1 MKKTSL
7 FTILTALL
15 VMFLPMQ
22 MLAAWEYSAN
32 GNVLSAYGESGYT
45 AENPLSITISAPAD
59 LQFDGNYKPAT
70 LSNTTAWTAAGLTV
84 PTILYNGKTNAP
96 SMLGTYTA
104 SISAGGATAEVVYT
118 IKTVIDFQSFFNN
131 GITQGH
137 NFDVDNTGTHEV
149 GLNNT
154 TQSGVWW
161 NSEENCAIFDGQ
173 AYLQIANPLGSV
185 NANTGFTLTT
195 DVWISSNNNYG
206 YPYYR
211 YDGVHTTMNGWQRLF
226 DLSDGNEQHCIYLN
240 AGSSSHLGWDLRL
253 GYEGEAY
260 TPNNT
265 GNTYWNQWCTITLV
279 VAPGGYTTLYVN
291 GTLLTHSSS
300 GQISTI
306 TTVLNNIHNFNVCYI
321 GTSIFEAA
329 GINADG
335 YFIGKIRG
343 FQTAKGALMP
353 YFDGVDYHYLLSYAT
368 NGGDPI
374 IGTFEA
380 TIPASLPTPTHPNPA
395 AVFQGWFM
403 DEDLTIP
410 VTTGITLT
418 KNTALYAKWTITN
431 YILTDI
437 PEGWTVTANGQT
449 VPVTPNY
456 TDSPMG
462 SAIIPGGASVV
473 LTPPDSVKPRVKNI
487 DLLTPEQIPLTFE
500 AKTEGATVTFGGI
513 YFDDPEPPTVEYS
526 LNDGAWTTYTSAI
539 TLTNVGDK
547 VSFRGNNT
555 TYYYNYQN
563 YHFSCSEDCYLYGNI
578 MSLVDSTGYADNKT
592 LTSNYAFQQLFYNN
606 AHIVNHP
613 SKTLVLPATTLTSEC
628 YSEMFSGCTG
638 LTSAPELPAA
648 TLAFSC
654 YSDMFYGCTS
664 LTTAPELPS
673 TTLANSCYCSMFYG
687 CTSLESAPALPAT
700 TLVTN
705 CYKSMFYGCTSLTTA
720 PTLPATSLANNCYD
734 QMFYNCTSLTTAP
747 ALPAL
752 SLAYSCYHRMF
763 YGCTN
768 LATAPALPATT
779 LASYCYQDMFSY
791 CTSLETAPALPAT
804 SIADHCYSYMFSH
817 CTSLATVPNLPAT
830 TMATYCYE
838 AMFRVCTSLATAPA
852 LPATTLALDC
862 YREMFYGC
870 TSLATAPALPATTL
884 ATCCYYQMFSGCTSL
899 ETAPALPATS
909 LASSCYY
916 QMFYGCTS
924 LETAPTLPATS
935 MVASCYEAMFR
946 GCTSLSTA
954 PALSA
959 TTLAN
964 RCYYQMFS
972 GCTSLTTAPALPAT
986 TLASSC
992 YCGMF
997 HGCTNLTTVPELHAT
1012 TLVSECY
1019 SSMFY
1024 NCSNLNSVT
1033 CLATNISA
1041 SGCTSYWL
1049 YGVATSGTFTKAES
1063 TDWSGKTGASGIPSG
1078 WITIP
1083 VIPGAFSVSST
1094 KKVYFAPGNLQY
1106 QASTNTWQF
1115 AEHQYTNIGASNS
1128 NISSSYSGWIDLF
1141 GWGTSG
1147 YNHGAVCYQPW
1158 SSSMTNTDYYPYG
1171 SATANLYDGDGKA
1184 DWGYNAISNGGNTEN
1199 CGWRTLKKDEWLYLF
1214 NSRATP
1220 SGIRYAKARVN
1231 GVDGIILLPDD
1242 WSTTY
1247 YSLTNTNVGNA
1258 AWTSNTITAYDWTN
1272 QLEAHGAVFFPVS
1285 GNRDG
1290 AHSPSSGF
1298 VSCWSSDYQAGNS
1311 NNAHV
1316 VYIPGDSVNPDAP
1329 GQRSTGNPVRLVRDV
1344 K

>member
-1 MKKTSL
+1 MYFCVLISKKMKKTSL
-7 FTILTALL
+7 FTILTALP

-22 MLAAWEYSAN
+22 MLAAWEFSAN

-45 AENPLSITISAPAD
+45 VESPLSITIAAPTD

-70 LSNTTAWTAAGLTV
+70 LSNTAAWTAAGLTV
-84 PTILYNGKTNAP
+84 PTILYNGKEHAP

-118 IKTVIDFQSFFNN
+118 IKTVINYLSFFD
-131 GITQGH
+131 GGLTQGK
-137 NFDVDNTGTHEV
+137 NYDVISGTGAYEV
-149 GLNNT
+149 ALNN
-154 TQSGVWW
+154 SEHKGVYW
-161 NSEENCAIFDGQ
+161 NSEESCAVFDGE
-173 AYLQIANPLGSV
+173 AYLQIDNPLGNVTPNS
-185 NANTGFTLTT
+185 GLTIT
-195 DVWISSNNNYG
+195 MDVWISSDNNG
-206 YPYYR
+206 SGTFIR
-211 YDGVHTTMNGWQRLF
+211 STGVEAGKNGWQRLF
-226 DLSDGNEQHCIYLN
+226 DMSDGTTADCIFIN
-240 AGSSSHLGWDLRL
+240 AGDARNGRAHLMFCLRR
-253 GYEGEAY
+253 GYETGQTEVE
-260 TPNNT
+260 NT
-265 GNTYWNQWCTITLV
+265 SGNSFFNQWCTVTMV
-279 VAPGGYTTLYVN
+279 VAPGGYSTLYVN
-291 GTLLTHSSS
+291 GALLTHSSS
-300 GQISTI
+300 SDVSKIVSVLEHISE
-306 TTVLNNIHNFNVCYI
+306 FNKCYI
-321 GTSIFEAA
+321 GTSIFEAT
-329 GINADG
+329 GDNADG
-335 YFIGKIRG
+335 FFIGKIRG
-343 FQTAKGALMP
+343 FQTAEGALMP
-353 YFDGVDYHYLLSYAT
+353 YYDGVDYHYLLSYAT

-473 LTPPDSVKPRVKNI
+473 LTPPDSVKPRVKDI

-500 AKTEGATVTFGGI
+500 AKTAGSTVRLIKGSNLTSLNNL
-513 YFDDPEPPTVEYS
+513 EYS
-526 LNDGAWTTYTSAI
+526 TNDGPWTEYTYGNTI
-539 TLTNVGDK
+539 PLTNKGDK
-547 VSFRGNNT
+547 VSFRGNNA
-555 TYYYNYQN
+555 TYATGVASDNYC
-563 YHFSCSEDCYLYGNI
+563 HFSCSGNCYVYGNI
-578 MSLVDSTGYADNKT
+578 MSLINKDTNDYATNKT
-592 LTSNYAFQQLFYNN
+592 LEGTYAFCNLFSSSNIYSHASKELILPATTLSANCYDHMFSHCSNLTN
-606 AHIVNHP
+606 AP
-613 SKTLVLPATTLTSEC
+613 VLPATTLTDHC
-628 YSEMFSGCTG
+628 YFGMFMYCNGI
-638 LTSAPELPAA
+638 
-648 TLAFSC
+648 
-654 YSDMFYGCTS
+654 
-664 LTTAPELPS
+664 TTAPELP
-673 TTLANSCYCSMFYG
+673 
-687 CTSLESAPALPAT
+687 AT
-700 TLVTN
+700 T
-705 CYKSMFYGCTSLTTA
+705 
-720 PTLPATSLANNCYD
+720 
-734 QMFYNCTSLTTAP
+734 
-747 ALPAL
+747 
-752 SLAYSCYHRMF
+752 
-763 YGCTN
+763 
-768 LATAPALPATT
+768 
-779 LASYCYQDMFSY
+779 
-791 CTSLETAPALPAT
+791 
-804 SIADHCYSYMFSH
+804 
-817 CTSLATVPNLPAT
+817 
-830 TMATYCYE
+830 
-838 AMFRVCTSLATAPA
+838 
-852 LPATTLALDC
+852 
-862 YREMFYGC
+862 
-870 TSLATAPALPATTL
+870 
-884 ATCCYYQMFSGCTSL
+884 
-899 ETAPALPATS
+899 

-916 QMFYGCTS
+916 QMFAYTHIS
-924 LETAPTLPATS
+924 TTPELPATTLS
-935 MVASCYEAMFR
+935 FSCYHNMFQ
-946 GCTSLSTA
+946 GCTYLTTA
-954 PALSA
+954 TALQA
-959 TTLAN
+959 TTLASS
-964 RCYYQMFS
+964 CYSSMFT
-972 GCTSLTTAPALPAT
+972 GCTNLTTAPALPAT
-986 TLASSC
+986 TLA
-992 YCGMF
+992 YG
-997 HGCTNLTTVPELHAT
+997 
-1012 TLVSECY
+1012 CY
-1019 SSMFY
+1019 SSMFNGCTKLTTAPELPATTLLN
-1024 NCSNLNSVT
+1024 NCYYQMFKGCTKLNSVT

-1041 SGCTSYWL
+1041 TNCTTEWL
-1049 YGVATSGTFTKAES
+1049 DNVAATGTFTKTAS
-1063 TDWSGKTGASGIPSG
+1063 MTSWTTGASGIPSG